1 MQLPELR
8 EKQGILLNHPRLR
21 EGQVTLLHFQR
32 PMIALLMG
40 RRMARARSLTTTR
53 ATKTK
58 TKATATTAR
67 RRAATRQAMLKR
79 KIFLNHPQLREM
91 QLRARAPQL
100 LQLLTM

>member
-1 MQLPELR
+1 MQLPQLR
-8 EKQGILLNHPRLR
+8 EKQGILLNLPQLR

-40 RRMARARSLTTTR
+40 RRMARARSLATTR

-58 TKATATTAR
+58 TKATTAR
-67 RRAATRQAMLKR
+67 RMAATRQAMLKR